1 MSNEESAPS
10 MYDLANQFINLAN
23 QMAEKDKS
31 GNVGTAIR
39 FAASRFN
46 AFEASHQTDDLAKDR
61 EEIIENFTNDFRKM
75 MEVNVNQYIDH
86 IAKNGPPN

>member
-1 MSNEESAPS
+1 MSDDENTPT
-10 MYDLANQFINLAN
+10 MYDLANEFINLAN
-23 QMAEKDKS
+23 QMAEKDRS

-61 EEIIENFTNDFRKM
+61 EEIIENFSSDFRKM

-86 IAKNGPPN
+86 IDKNGQPN

>member
-1 MSNEESAPS
+1 MSEEENTPS
-10 MYDLANQFINLAN
+10 MYDLANQFIDLAN
-23 QMAEKDKS
+23 QMTEQDRS

-61 EEIIENFTNDFRKM
+61 EEIIENFSSDFRKM

-86 IAKNGPPN
+86 IAKNGPPT